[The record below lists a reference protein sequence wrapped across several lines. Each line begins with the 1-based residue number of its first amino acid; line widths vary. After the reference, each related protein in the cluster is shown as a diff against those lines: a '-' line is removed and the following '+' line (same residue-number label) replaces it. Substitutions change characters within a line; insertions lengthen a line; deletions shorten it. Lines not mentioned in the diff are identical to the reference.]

1 MQSSAQRILGARRI
15 ETAKLVVLVMPISA
29 IGALTLASMWSLIQ
43 GPDRPKW
50 IGTTGLVL
58 DLIGAVLVALPL
70 FITYQD
76 PVKEGMQS
84 LSHYEPYRTMSIVQ
98 HQERL
103 TLPMQVGAVIFIL
116 GFAFQIVAQW
126 A

>member
-1 MQSSAQRILGARRI
+1 
-15 ETAKLVVLVMPISA
+15 
-29 IGALTLASMWSLIQ
+29 MWSLIQ